1 MIIRKEWY
9 ITVCLIFCA
18 VNPSAPQS
26 NGTIYREGF
35 DLQKCGVPKVALRS
49 RITDGEIAVEGNWPW
64 HGGLFHLTD
73 YQCGCTLINELFVLT
88 AGHCVHDGDTGY
100 KISEKL
106 ISVKLGIHRLSANDT
121 SGVQSYAVR
130 KIIPHPKFVANSHK
144 HDVALL
150 RLNGTV
156 PFTNQ
161 VQPVCLDLTETIWVE
176 YLADVFG
183 TVVGW
188 GLTEK
193 NHISDLLLKA
203 ELPIVRYTD
212 CVESNPDLYGRL
224 IYSGMY
230 CAGILNGTSPCNGD
244 SGGGMYIYREN
255 RWFLRGVVSFSG
267 IREGTNYC
275 DSFSYVVFM
284 NVPYYVKW
292 VASEVDAARDELL
305 KAASTTVKP
314 NLSNRWDSDLSEDY
328 GQDNINALRMEMDG
342 DSSLDQER
350 TRLWKRSVRCGENV
364 TLSCKRS
371 AVLGHNTIRWFKVQN
386 GVRTFLIENVGMGV
400 GLGAGLGFEDCLSC
414 ASFTA
419 FQETLIYRDVRY
431 HQAGEYWCQVTG
443 NTGTLH
449 ETGLQLSVTRV
460 PIRFQQG
467 ENISYV
473 VHDAHLDGQFSTQF
487 SFEMTFRTNETDAL
501 LFHKPPIA
509 GVESWTVSLCLER
522 NRLALRIVPPGQ
534 LEKVFRSAKLQL
546 QPTRWHTVLVTSY
559 DGQGLMALDGQYLL
573 GFEGHLVQHRTDRYY
588 IANAPGL
595 RTSGFD
601 GCVSRLMINDKVL
614 HLERDFTERINVAQC
629 EHCNSDQCNMDSCP
643 AGQQHSCINYVCSE
657 GRCDGSDVLPPG
669 GECDFGPEAHT
680 RRGLRFQNNSYASYR
695 SFLQAVLTFD
705 LQLQLHGWTDG
716 VVLHTAEHRR
726 GFGKFITVLVK
737 AGRIEL
743 RFTTDAHLHTIYL
756 ESTVMLMTGRWYRLQ
771 AGYRDGYVYLQVDDE
786 PEVARSVLGTVFP
799 TDRQLVVYVGG
810 VRWQGFI
817 NRHKDVKQGLHG
829 CIRRLKLSGL
839 PVDLV
844 DDMVDSANIRSCTDE
859 TSYTAGGRYAFS
871 YPFPFRSN

>member
-1 MIIRKEWY
+1 MVFCAKRCIEVL
-9 ITVCLIFCA
+9 VCLIFCV
-18 VNPSAPQS
+18 VNPTASAPQS
-26 NGTIYREGF
+26 DGTIQREGL
-35 DLQKCGVPKVALRS
+35 DLQRCGVPKVTIRS
-49 RITDGEIAVEGNWPW
+49 RITDGEIAAEGHWPW

-88 AGHCVHDGDTGY
+88 ASHCVHDGDTGY
-100 KISEKL
+100 KLSEKL
-106 ISVKLGIHRLSANDT
+106 LSVKLGLYRLSANGSST
-121 SGVQSYAVR
+121 VQAYAVR

-156 PFTNQ
+156 QYTNY

-193 NHISDLLLKA
+193 NHISDMLLKA

-244 SGGGMYIYREN
+244 SGGGMYLYREK

-292 VASEVDAARDELL
+292 IASEVDAARDELL
-305 KAASTTVKP
+305 KAATTTVKP
-314 NLSNRWDSDLSEDY
+314 SLSNRWDSDRNDDY
-328 GQDNINALRMEMDG
+328 ELDDIYSLRMEMDG
-342 DSSLDQER
+342 DSSIVGTRMGTER
-350 TRLWKRSVRCGENV
+350 PRLWMRSVRCGENV

-371 AVLGHNTIRWFKVQN
+371 AALGHNTIRWFKVQN
-386 GVRTFLIENVGMGV
+386 GARTFLIEN
-400 GLGAGLGFEDCLSC
+400 
-414 ASFTA
+414 
-419 FQETLIYRDVRY
+419 ETLIYRNVRY
-431 HQAGEYWCQVTG
+431 HHAGEYWCQVMG
-443 NTGTLH
+443 DTGTLH

-467 ENISYV
+467 DNISYAV
-473 VHDAHLDGQFSTQF
+473 YDAHVDGQLSTQF
-487 SFEMTFRTNETDAL
+487 SFEMSFRTNASDVL

-509 GVESWTVSLCLER
+509 GVESWTVSLLLER
-522 NRLALRIVPPGQ
+522 NRLALRIIPPGQ
-534 LEKVFRSAKLQL
+534 LEKVFRSVKLQL
-546 QPTRWHTVLVTSY
+546 EPTRWHTVLVTSY

-573 GFEGHLVQHRTDRYY
+573 GFEGHLVQQRADRYY

-595 RTSGFD
+595 RTAGFD

-614 HLERDFTERINVAQC
+614 HLERDFADRINVAQC
-629 EHCNSDQCNMDSCP
+629 EFCNSEECNMGSCP
-643 AGQQHSCINYVCSE
+643 VGQQHSCINNVCTE
-657 GRCDGSDVLPPG
+657 GRCDGSAVRKLP
-669 GECDFGPEAHT
+669 EDDCDFGAET
-680 RRGLRFQNNSYASYR
+680 YMRRALRFQNNSYASYR
-695 SFLQAVLTFD
+695 SFLRAVLTFD
-705 LQLQLHGWTDG
+705 LQLQLHGPTDG
-716 VVLHTAEHRR
+716 VVLHAAEHRR
-726 GFGKFITVLVK
+726 GFGKFITILVK

-756 ESTVMLMTGRWYRLQ
+756 ESTVKLMTGRWYRLQ

-786 PEVARSVLGTVFP
+786 PEAERSVLGTVFS
-799 TDRQLVVYVGG
+799 TDRQLVVFVGG

-817 NRHKDVKQGLHG
+817 NRHKDVKQGLNG

-844 DDMVDSANIRSCTDE
+844 DDLVDSANIRSCTDFC
-859 TSYTAGGRYAFS
+859 SVG
-871 YPFPFRSN
+871 